1 MVLRRTEQGRRPRAE
16 MARKTKGVA
25 VTRRVR
31 NAVKSGA
38 GAGTQESPP
47 RRENEETGQ
56 PLALVLSAGPGQ
68 DSKPKAGL
76 QAQGRSASASQ
87 SCRCGRQVTTQAP
100 LEVG

>member
-1 MVLRRTEQGRRPRAE
+1 MVPRRTEQGRRPRAE

-25 VTRRVR
+25 VTRRAR

-38 GAGTQESPP
+38 GAQLSPP

-56 PLALVLSAGPGQ
+56 PLALVSQCMPR
-68 DSKPKAGL
+68 AGL
-76 QAQGRSASASQ
+76 QAQGRSASALQ
-87 SCRCGRQVTTQAP
+87 SCRWGRQVTAQAP

>member
-1 MVLRRTEQGRRPRAE
+1 

-76 QAQGRSASASQ
+76 QAQGRTPSP
-87 SCRCGRQVTTQAP
+87 RQVSFSFAELQVRQAGNNASSSGSGINT
-100 LEVG
+100 LQLQQ